1 MENFFVVLTLSWAV
15 GDLGQALSCAGG
27 HRVKLVCVLGLVH
40 DTGLADLATAACLYV
55 VEPGEEI
62 GW

>member
-15 GDLGQALSCAGG
+15 GDLRQALACAGG

-40 DTGLADLATAACLYV
+40 DTGLADLATGACL
-55 VEPGEEI
+55 
-62 GW
+62 